1 MRAPLPFAALA
12 AFLAL
17 SPPAVSAQAQGGEWS
32 SAQTIEIQLSNYKFE
47 PNTITMRRGQP
58 YRLHLVSTGDHSFS
72 SPKFFAAAQIAP
84 QDAAMVTGGKI
95 EVDKGAPRDVLLIP
109 QQVGTYEFHCTHF
122 MHAPMGM
129 SGHITVQ

>member
-1 MRAPLPFAALA
+1 MRALLPFAAFA
-12 AFLAL
+12 AILAL
-17 SPPAVSAQAQGGEWS
+17 SPPAGSAQAQGDWS

-47 PNTITMRRGQP
+47 PNKITMRRGQP

-72 SPKFFAAAQIAP
+72 APKFFASAQIAP
-84 QDAAMVTGGKI
+84 EDAATVTKGKV
-95 EVDKGAPRDVLLIP
+95 EVDKDQPRDVLLIP
-109 QQVGTYEFHCTHF
+109 QQIGTYEFHCTHF